1 MGDGQRLRPRRPPAR
16 SYAVSLTVG
25 PFGPVVWHMAPKS
38 GCLLLV
44 FSMSAAPVDAHD
56 IYMHLKTPLGF
67 HCCTGQDCRPAR
79 LSERRGWHRNA
90 VDNRWLPVAGYD
102 VMYRSLPEI
111 QARRSAAI
119 GVAETSL
126 LKADILRIAPSCRPT
141 RQPRMCRSERHPT
154 LTKSPS
160 GKFRRWCAAYARIFA
175 SGVSHGRAFRVDARC
190 AGSA

>member
-1 MGDGQRLRPRRPPAR
+1 M
-16 SYAVSLTVG
+16 
-25 PFGPVVWHMAPKS
+25 VWHMAPKS

-44 FSMSAAPVDAHD
+44 FSMCAAPVDAHD

-67 HCCTGQDCRPAR
+67 HCCTGQDCRPAHYR
-79 LSERRGWHRNA
+79 SGGDGIEML

-102 VMYRSLPEI
+102 VMYRSLPGDTGE
-111 QARRSAAI
+111 RSAAI

-154 LTKSPS
+154 LT
-160 GKFRRWCAAYARIFA
+160 RRPLPATPRL
-175 SGVSHGRAFRVDARC
+175 GP
-190 AGSA
+190 GSER